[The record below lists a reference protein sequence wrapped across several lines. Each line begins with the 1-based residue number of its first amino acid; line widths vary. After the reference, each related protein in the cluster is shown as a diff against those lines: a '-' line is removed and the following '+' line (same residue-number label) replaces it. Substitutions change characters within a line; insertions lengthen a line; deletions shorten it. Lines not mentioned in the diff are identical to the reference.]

1 MEKNPSFINH
11 NFRIV
16 RLVHIR
22 EKVGFSGNGDGLS
35 NCRQTNVRRERYLSY
50 LAEFDRIL
58 TLQSGGS
65 QSGRPFHLPGVLTP
79 EDCSLT

>member
-16 RLVHIR
+16 RLVTLGKKSASPATVTDCPII
-22 EKVGFSGNGDGLS
+22 N
-35 NCRQTNVRRERYLSY
+35 RQMFVVSAIFPY

-58 TLQSGGS
+58 TL
-65 QSGRPFHLPGVLTP
+65 
-79 EDCSLT
+79 